1 MWNEHPR
8 TKANKKLNFIQRI
21 MIEQVRK
28 IIVKRMNRADWI
40 VEGERIQT
48 SSVASGRF
56 ITAWNSSQL
65 LDLLVSPD
73 DALPMHNP
81 ITITRKK

>member
-1 MWNEHPR
+1 MWQEHSP
-8 TKANKKLNFIQRI
+8 TKNKDLNFIQQF
-21 MIEQVRK
+21 MVEQVRK
-28 IIVKRMNRADWI
+28 IIVNRMNRADWV

-48 SSVASGRF
+48 SSIASGRF

-65 LDLLVSPD
+65 LDLLISPD